1 MGRMQLGAVFRE
13 PRTHTPP
20 EGPRIRHA
28 TSNQS
33 VSLSIDNGGITRAVR
48 QLAKFKRDIKH
59 PRFRPGQTQH
69 LFARHKRRFRLPR

>member
-1 MGRMQLGAVFRE
+1 MGRTQLGAVFRE
-13 PRTHTPP
+13 RRTHTPP

-59 PRFRPGQTQH
+59 PRLRLGQ
-69 LFARHKRRFRLPR
+69 

>member
-13 PRTHTPP
+13 PTTHTPP

-33 VSLSIDNGGITRAVR
+33 LSLPIYNGGITRAVR
-48 QLAKFKRDIKH
+48 QLAKFKRDVKH
-59 PRFRPGQTQH
+59 PRFRPGQTPH
-69 LFARHKRRFRLPR
+69 LFACHKRRFG

>member
-1 MGRMQLGAVFRE
+1 MGRMQLNAVFRE
-13 PRTHTPP
+13 RRTRSPP

-33 VSLSIDNGGITRAVR
+33 LSLSIDNIGITRAVR

-59 PRFRPGQTQH
+59 PRFRLGQTQH
-69 LFARHKRRFRLPR
+69 LFACHKKRFG

>member
-1 MGRMQLGAVFRE
+1 MGRIQLGAVYRQ
-13 PRTHTPP
+13 PRTNTHP

-33 VSLSIDNGGITRAVR
+33 VSLSIDNGGITRAVG

-59 PRFRPGQTQH
+59 PRFRLGQTQH
-69 LFARHKRRFRLPR
+69 VFACHKRRFG

>member
-1 MGRMQLGAVFRE
+1 MGRIQLGAVYRQ

-28 TSNQS
+28 TSNQL

-48 QLAKFKRDIKH
+48 QLAKFKRDIRH
-59 PRFRPGQTQH
+59 PRFRLEQTQH
-69 LFARHKRRFRLPR
+69 LFACHKRRFG

>member
-1 MGRMQLGAVFRE
+1 MGRMQLGAVFRV
-13 PRTHTPP
+13 PRTHMPP

-48 QLAKFKRDIKH
+48 QLAKFKWDIKH
-59 PRFRPGQTQH
+59 PRLRLGQQQH
-69 LFARHKRRFRLPR
+69 VFACHKRRFG

>member
-33 VSLSIDNGGITRAVR
+33 LSLSIDNGATTRDHR
-48 QLAKFKRDIKH
+48 QLAKF
-59 PRFRPGQTQH
+59 
-69 LFARHKRRFRLPR
+69 

>member
-33 VSLSIDNGGITRAVR
+33 LSLSIDNGATTRDVR
-48 QLAKFKRDIKH
+48 QLAKFKRDIMH
-59 PRFRPGQTQH
+59 PRVRPGQTQH
-69 LFARHKRRFRLPR
+69 LFARHKRRLRLPR